1 MGVVGVA
8 EMVVVDGL
16 VNLDGLAEAE
26 HDGCFGDLR
35 FINNNRPVYSG

>member
-16 VNLDGLAEAE
+16 VNFDSLAEAE
-26 HDGCFGDLR
+26 HAGCLGDLR
-35 FINNNRPVYSG
+35 FINNNRLVY